1 MIAVDHLTAA
11 VMDALSSGYC
21 PASKTH
27 FMLRLL
33 GAVAIFCGIGFGLIC
48 AAFRSMNAPQRA
60 VAYTGAAVLYS
71 LLSAARPGISSG
83 SGVAAITRRQGL
95 LGIGPGSVRDSYYR
109 IS

>member
-60 VAYTGAAVLYS
+60 VAYTGAAVLI
-71 LLSAARPGISSG
+71 LFAVGGAAWDLF
-83 SGVAAITRRQGL
+83 GL
-95 LGIGPGSVRDSYYR
+95 WGCGYHTTAGLTWDWPW
-109 IS
+109 